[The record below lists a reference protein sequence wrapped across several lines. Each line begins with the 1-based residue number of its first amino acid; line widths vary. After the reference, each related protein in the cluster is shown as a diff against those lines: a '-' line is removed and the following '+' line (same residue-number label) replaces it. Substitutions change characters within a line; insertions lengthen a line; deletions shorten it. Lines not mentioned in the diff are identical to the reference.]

1 MPLFFG
7 FGRVGEAAVDI
18 FALTG
23 TVGYLAYT
31 WSQIDDVSA
40 YCLVPYL
47 VWLGFASYLTVGVGY
62 LNGWR
67 LEKKGKK
74 P

>member
-7 FGRVGEAAVDI
+7 AGRVAEATVDI

-31 WSQIDDVSA
+31 WYKIDETAA

-47 VWLGFASYLTVGVGY
+47 AWLGFASYLTVGVGY

-67 LEKKGKK
+67 LERKEKK